1 VGYLIGIDIGGTN
14 LRAAIISKEGEIIEN
29 FKTENEVVKGAPYN
43 LDKLVNHIKTEW
55 RNYEIEK
62 VGVGAPGP
70 LDLKIGKIINPPNLK
85 GWENFNVTEYLNG
98 KLKIPVKVNNDA
110 NVAGLGES
118 IFGSVKECQ
127 SVFYITVSTGV
138 GGALIMDGKI
148 INGAHSQ
155 AGEIHNM
162 IINEDKYSHSGLNK
176 GGLEG
181 QCSGV
186 NIARIASEVYGKTL
200 TTKEVFDYYENND
213 EKAVKVI
220 DNWVNNISI
229 GIANIITVIDPEV
242 IVIGGAV
249 LIYNTYLLPEIIE
262 CVKTK
267 VSTPEIVDIRIAKMG
282 DNAGLIG
289 AAML

>member
-1 VGYLIGIDIGGTN
+1 MSYSIGIDIGGTN
-14 LRAAIISKEGEIIEN
+14 LRVAIVSKEGKIIESY
-29 FKTENEVVKGAPYN
+29 KTENEVLKGASYN
-43 LDKLVNHIKTEW
+43 LDKLVNHIKTVW
-55 RNYEIEK
+55 KDYEIEK

-70 LDLKIGKIINPPNLK
+70 LDLNIGRIINPPNLK
-85 GWENFNVTEYLNG
+85 GWENFNVAEYLNE
-98 KLKIPVKVNNDA
+98 KLKMPVKVNNDA
-110 NVAGLGES
+110 NVAGLAES
-118 IFGSVKECQ
+118 LFGNAKECS

-155 AGEIHNM
+155 AAEIHNM

-186 NIARIASEVYGKTL
+186 NIARIASEIYRRKIN
-200 TTKEVFDYYENND
+200 TKEVFEYYDDND
-213 EKAVKVI
+213 ERAVKVI
-220 DNWVNNISI
+220 DDWINNISI

-249 LIYNTYLLPEIIE
+249 LIYNPYLLPKIIE
-262 CVKTK
+262 CAKNK
-267 VSTPEIVDIRIAKMG
+267 VSNTNVIDIRIAKMG
-282 DNAGLIG
+282 DDAGLIG

>member
-1 VGYLIGIDIGGTN
+1 VGYLVGIDIGGTN
-14 LRAAIISKEGEIIEN
+14 LRAAVISKEGKIIEN
-29 FKTENEVVKGAPYN
+29 FKTENEVLKGAPYN
-43 LDKLVNHIKTEW
+43 LDKLVNHITTEW
-55 RNYEIEK
+55 KDYKIEK

-85 GWENFNVTEYLNG
+85 GWENFNVTEYL
-98 KLKIPVKVNNDA
+98 KERLKIPVKVNNDA

-118 IFGSVKECQ
+118 IFGSGRESQ

-148 INGAHSQ
+148 VNGAHSQ

-162 IINEDKYSHSGLNK
+162 IINQDTYSHSGLNK

-186 NIARIASEVYGKTL
+186 NIARIASNVYGKTL

-220 DNWVNNISI
+220 ENWVNNISI

-242 IVIGGAV
+242 IIIGGAV
-249 LIYNTYLLPEIIE
+249 LIYNTYLLTKIIE
-262 CVKTK
+262 CVKIK
-267 VSTPEIVDIRIAKMG
+267 VSTPEIVDIRIAQMG
-282 DNAGLIG
+282 DNAGLVG

>member
-1 VGYLIGIDIGGTN
+1 MYSIGIDIGGTN
-14 LRAAIISKEGEIIEN
+14 LRAAVISKEGGVADI
-29 FKTENEVVKGAPYN
+29 FKVKNEVEKGASYN
-43 LDKLVNHIKTEW
+43 LDKLINYIKNEW
-55 RNYEIEK
+55 NKYEIER

-70 LDLKIGKIINPPNLK
+70 LDLKVGKLLNPVNLR
-85 GWENFNVTEYLNG
+85 GWENFNIKEYLNE
-98 KLKIPVKVNNDA
+98 KLNLSVKVNNDA
-110 NVAGLGES
+110 NVAGLAES
-118 IFGSVKECQ
+118 LVGSAKDCE

-138 GGALIMDGKI
+138 GGALILDKKI

-155 AGEIHNM
+155 AAEIYNM
-162 IINEDKYSHSGLNK
+162 IINEDKYSHAGTNK

-200 TTKEVFDYYENND
+200 STKEVFDLYESND
-213 EKAVKVI
+213 EKAVQVI
-220 DNWVNNISI
+220 EKWVDNISI
-229 GIANIITVIDPEV
+229 GIANIISVVDPEAV
-242 IVIGGAV
+242 VIGGAV
-249 LIYNTYLLPEIIE
+249 LIYNTYLLPKIIE

-267 VSTPEIVDIRIAKMG
+267 VADPAMVDIRIAQIG

>member
-1 VGYLIGIDIGGTN
+1 MSYSIGIDIGGTN
-14 LRAAIISKEGEIIEN
+14 LRVAIISKEGKIIESY
-29 FKTENEVVKGAPYN
+29 KTENEVLKGATYN
-43 LDKLVNHIKTEW
+43 LDKLCNHIETVWKD
-55 RNYEIEK
+55 YEIEK

-70 LDLKIGKIINPPNLK
+70 LDLNIGKIINPPNLK
-85 GWENFNVTEYLNG
+85 GWENFNVAEYLTER
-98 KLKIPVKVNNDA
+98 LKMPVKVNNDA
-110 NVAGLGES
+110 NVAGLAENL
-118 IFGSVKECQ
+118 FGNAKECS

-155 AGEIHNM
+155 AAEIHNM
-162 IINEDKYSHSGLNK
+162 IINEDAYSHSGLNK

-186 NIARIASEVYGKTL
+186 NIARIASEIYGRKINTR
-200 TTKEVFDYYENND
+200 EAFEYYNNND
-213 EKAVKVI
+213 ERAVKII
-220 DNWVNNISI
+220 DNWINNISK

-249 LIYNTYLLPEIIE
+249 LIYNPYLLPKIID
-262 CVKTK
+262 CVKNK
-267 VSTPEIVDIRIAKMG
+267 VSNLDIIDIRIAKMG

-289 AAML
+289 SAML

>member
-1 VGYLIGIDIGGTN
+1 MGYLIGIDIGGTN
-14 LRAAIISKEGEIIEN
+14 LRVAVISKEGEIIEN
-29 FKTENEVVKGAPYN
+29 FKTENEVLKGAPYN
-43 LDKLVNHIKTEW
+43 LDKIVNHINTEW
-55 RNYEIEK
+55 KDYEIEK
-62 VGVGAPGP
+62 IGVGAPGP

-118 IFGSVKECQ
+118 LFGSVKECQ

-148 INGAHSQ
+148 VNGAHSQ
-155 AGEIHNM
+155 AGEIHDM
-162 IINEDKYSHSGLNK
+162 IINEDTYSHSGLNK

-186 NIARIASEVYGKTL
+186 NIARIASNVYGKIL

-249 LIYNTYLLPEIIE
+249 LIYNTYLLPKIIE

>member
-1 VGYLIGIDIGGTN
+1 MSYLIGIDIGGTN
-14 LRAAIISKEGEIIEN
+14 LRVAMITKEGKIIDAFKVKNEII
-29 FKTENEVVKGAPYN
+29 KGASYN
-43 LDKLVNHIKTEW
+43 LDKLINQIKVGW
-55 RNYEIEK
+55 SGYEFEK

-70 LDLKIGKIINPPNLK
+70 LDLKAGKLLNPVNLK
-85 GWENFNVTEYLNG
+85 GWEDFNIKEYLNER
-98 KLKIPVKVNNDA
+98 LNLPVQVNNDA
-110 NVAGLGES
+110 NVAGLAES
-118 IFGSVKECQ
+118 LVGSAKDCE

-138 GGALIMDGKI
+138 GGALILDKKI

-155 AGEIHNM
+155 TAEIYNM
-162 IINEDKYSHSGLNK
+162 IINEDKYSHVGLNK

-186 NIARIASEVYGKTL
+186 HIARVGSEAYGRIL
-200 TTKEVFDYYENND
+200 STKEVFDLYKSND
-213 EKAVKVI
+213 EKVVKVI
-220 DNWVNNISI
+220 EKWVDNISI
-229 GIANIITVIDPEV
+229 GISNIITVVDPEA

-249 LIYNTYLLPEIIE
+249 LIYNPYLLPKIVE

-267 VSTPEIVDIRIAKMG
+267 VADPAMVDIRIAEIG

>member
-1 VGYLIGIDIGGTN
+1 MSYSIGIDIGGTN
-14 LRAAIISKEGEIIEN
+14 LRVAIVSEEGKIIEN
-29 FKTENEVVKGAPYN
+29 YKTENEVVKGAAYN
-43 LDKLVNHIKTEW
+43 LDKLVNHIKTVW
-55 RNYEIEK
+55 NDYEIEK

-70 LDLKIGKIINPPNLK
+70 LDLNIGRIINPPNLK
-85 GWENFNVTEYLNG
+85 GWENFDIAEYLKK
-98 KLKIPVKVNNDA
+98 KLKMCVKVNNDA
-110 NVAGLGES
+110 NVAGFAES
-118 IFGSVKECQ
+118 LFGNAKGCS

-138 GGALIMDGKI
+138 GGALIIDGKI

-155 AGEIHNM
+155 AAEIHNM
-162 IINEDKYSHSGLNK
+162 IINEDSYSHSGLNK

-186 NIARIASEVYGKTL
+186 NIARIASEIYGRKIN
-200 TTKEVFDYYENND
+200 TKEVFEYYDNKDERAVEIINNW
-213 EKAVKVI
+213 I
-220 DNWVNNISI
+220 NNISI

-249 LIYNTYLLPEIIE
+249 LIYNQYLLSKIIE

-267 VSTPEIVDIRIAKMG
+267 VSNTNVVDIRIAKMG
-282 DNAGLIG
+282 DDAGLIG